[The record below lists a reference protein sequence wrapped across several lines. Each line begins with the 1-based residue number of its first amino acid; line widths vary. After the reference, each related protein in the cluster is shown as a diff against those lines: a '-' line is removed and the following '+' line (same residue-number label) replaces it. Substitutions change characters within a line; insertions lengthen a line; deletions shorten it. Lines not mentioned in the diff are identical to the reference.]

1 MRMKTIFFY
10 CKALLLSC
18 TLAALGNA
26 VAEICIAIFFRKF
39 YPEYGTRDL
48 SFLDAIQKLGS
59 ELAGTPASL
68 ILMTVAGFIP
78 LAFAYRK
85 LLSKIYSASIAWGIF
100 IGFYG
105 ANLRFICTTNALE
118 SMLSFILPSRWEFS
132 DVNFFFF
139 CLAVPLMILAMIII
153 FFRRKATANRVP

>member
-1 MRMKTIFFY
+1 VKAIFVY
-10 CKALLLSC
+10 CKSLLLSC

-39 YPEYGTRDL
+39 YPAYGTRDL
-48 SFLDAIQKLGS
+48 SFLDAIQKFGS
-59 ELAGTPASL
+59 ELAGTPAAL
-68 ILMTVAGFIP
+68 ILMTIAGFIP
-78 LAFAYRK
+78 LAFAYK
-85 LLSKIYSASIAWGIF
+85 KHLSKIYSTSIAWGIF

-118 SMLSFILPSRWEFS
+118 NMLSFFLPADWDLS
-132 DVNFFFF
+132 DANFFFF
-139 CLAVPLMILAMIII
+139 CLTVPLMVLAMIII

>member
-1 MRMKTIFFY
+1 MRMKTIFVY

-48 SFLDAIQKLGS
+48 SFLVAIQKLGS
-59 ELAGTPASL
+59 ELAGTPAAL
-68 ILMTVAGFIP
+68 ILMTIAGFIP

-85 LLSKIYSASIAWGIF
+85 HFSKIYSASVAWGLFMGI
-100 IGFYG
+100 YG

-118 SMLSFILPSRWEFS
+118 RMLSFILPSRWDFS

-139 CLAVPLMILAMIII
+139 CLAVPLMVLVMIII
-153 FFRRKATANRVP
+153 LFRSKA